1 MDINFMSPAVLDNPF
16 PYYARLRQEAPVYW
30 IEPMQAWA
38 ISRYQEVFFVLRN
51 PQLFSSAR
59 WWQATAV
66 QDMDPALEAPHIM
79 ASDPPVHTR
88 LRKLINRAFTPR
100 IVANLEPRIREITN
114 EIFDQMASRDE
125 LDFMRDLAIPLP
137 VTVIAEL
144 LGVEQERR
152 QDFRRW
158 TDSFVATVGGMGT
171 EAMNAQARQD
181 LAEFHTYFRQM
192 IEVRHKEPKDDLI
205 SGMVRAQDEG
215 QMLTS
220 GEVFNLATF
229 LLLAGNETTANL
241 IGNTILA
248 ILQHPEETAKVRASP
263 ALLSNLVEEGLR
275 YDSPIQIIPRHTT
288 QDVELGGK
296 MISSGAAVLVMLGS
310 ANRDEQVFPQADH
323 FDVTR
328 DNAKEHLAFGFGIHF
343 CLGAQLARLEGQA
356 ALETLLARYARL
368 SLQEKDLERDLS
380 AFIPRGLKKLPAR
393 SEHA

>member
-1 MDINFMSPAVLDNPF
+1 MDFNFMSPTVLENPY
-16 PYYARLRQEAPVYW
+16 PYYAQLRHDAPVYW

-38 ISRYQEVFFVLRN
+38 ISRYDEVFFVLRN

-59 WWQATAV
+59 WWQATSA

-100 IVANLEPRIREITN
+100 LVAELEPRIRTITN
-114 EIFDQMASRDE
+114 DLFDQMAARE
-125 LDFMRDLAIPLP
+125 QLDFMRDLAIPLP

-144 LGVEQERR
+144 LGIEKER
-152 QDFRRW
+152 QDDFRRW

-171 EAMNAQARQD
+171 ETMNAQARQD
-181 LAEFHTYFRQM
+181 LAEFHAYFRQM
-192 IEVRHKEPKDDLI
+192 IEKRHKEPKGDLI
-205 SGMVRAQDEG
+205 SGMVRAQEEG

-248 ILQHPEETAKVRASP
+248 MLQHPQETAKVRANP
-263 ALLSNLVEEGLR
+263 ALLPNLVEEGLR
-275 YDSPIQIIPRHTT
+275 YDSPIQIIPRHAVK
-288 QDVELGGK
+288 DVEIGGK
-296 MISSGAAVLVMLGS
+296 MIPAGAAVLVMLAS
-310 ANRDEQVFPQADH
+310 ANRDERIFSEPNR

-356 ALETLLARYARL
+356 ALETLLARYPRL
-368 SLQEKDLERDLS
+368 SLREDGLERDVS
-380 AFIPRGLKKLPAR
+380 AFIPRGLRKLPAR
-393 SEHA
+393 NGHA